1 MIFITGASGQ
11 LGRSVAAELAT
22 RIKTSQITLGT
33 RHPEKIADLLAQG
46 FMTAPADFRDP
57 DGLEAA
63 FRGATTVLMIP
74 GTDPV
79 AEVIVQHSA
88 VIDAAVRAGV
98 GRLVC
103 LVGLEAGEQSL
114 CSFAPIGVAAEEH
127 LQRSGL
133 NYTLLRDNQRMEN
146 LDGPLMQCKHTGVFA
161 LPGSKG
167 KVAYVAR
174 ADVAA
179 AAAGALT
186 QSGHDH
192 KTYDLTGPESLDAV
206 QVAALLSKLWNKNVP
221 AAEGDPE
228 KVREILL
235 TRVKLPPHAVEGVLS
250 GYRAAEVGEYDLV
263 TDHVATLSGRPATP
277 LRDYLRKFA

>member
-11 LGRSVAAELAT
+11 LGRSVAAELA
-22 RIKTSQITLGT
+22 RRVKPSQVTLGT
-33 RHPEKIADLLAQG
+33 RHPEKIADLVAQG
-46 FMTAPADFRDP
+46 FQTAAADFRDP
-57 DGLEAA
+57 AGLEDA
-63 FRGATTVLMIP
+63 FRHATTVFMIP

-79 AEVIVQHSA
+79 EEVVVQHSA
-88 VIDAAVRAGV
+88 VIDAAVRAGI

-103 LVGLEAGEQSL
+103 LVGLEAGDQSL
-114 CSFAPIGVAAEEH
+114 CTFAPIGVAVEEH
-127 LQRSGL
+127 LHRSGL
-133 NYTLLRDNQRMEN
+133 NYTLLRENQRMEN
-146 LDGPLMQCKHTGVFA
+146 LDGPLMQARHTGVFA
-161 LPGSKG
+161 LPGAKG

-174 ADVAA
+174 GDVAA

-186 QSGHDH
+186 QHGHDH
-192 KTYDLTGPESLDAV
+192 KTYDLTGPESLDAAQIAELV
-206 QVAALLSKLWNKNVP
+206 SKLWNRTVP

-250 GYRAAEVGEYDLV
+250 GYRAAEVGEYDVV
-263 TDHVATLSGRPATP
+263 TNHVATLAGRPATP